1 MRGPTWHQLWNF
13 GSSDNLVTVSG
24 AQVNSLGARAR
35 GAGGDMSRPGTTRG
49 SSYPFLQ
56 RGLPFFAFMIGGS
69 YGISILLQV
78 RTHSHIPSPFFL
90 LPWTPPRFGHPA
102 CRAFD

>member
-1 MRGPTWHQLWNF
+1 M
-13 GSSDNLVTVSG
+13 SG
-24 AQVNSLGARAR
+24 
-35 GAGGDMSRPGTTRG
+35 PGTTRG

-78 RTHSHIPSPFFL
+78 RTRSHIPPKKKLFL

>member
-1 MRGPTWHQLWNF
+1 
-13 GSSDNLVTVSG
+13 
-24 AQVNSLGARAR
+24 
-35 GAGGDMSRPGTTRG
+35 MSRPGTTRG

-78 RTHSHIPSPFFL
+78 RTDSHVPPHLFL
-90 LPWTPPRFGHPA
+90 LPFFWTPPRFGHPA

>member
-1 MRGPTWHQLWNF
+1 M
-13 GSSDNLVTVSG
+13 SG
-24 AQVNSLGARAR
+24 
-35 GAGGDMSRPGTTRG
+35 PGTTRG

-78 RTHSHIPSPFFL
+78 RTHSHIPPPPNSSPSRGHRRVL
-90 LPWTPPRFGHPA
+90 GTPPAAPSTDAPHDDREGT
-102 CRAFD
+102 R

>member
-1 MRGPTWHQLWNF
+1 
-13 GSSDNLVTVSG
+13 
-24 AQVNSLGARAR
+24 
-35 GAGGDMSRPGTTRG
+35 MSRPGTTRG

-78 RTHSHIPSPFFL
+78 RTHSHIPSPL
-90 LPWTPPRFGHPA
+90 SPLFGHPA

>member
-1 MRGPTWHQLWNF
+1 M
-13 GSSDNLVTVSG
+13 SG
-24 AQVNSLGARAR
+24 
-35 GAGGDMSRPGTTRG
+35 PGTTRG

-56 RGLPFFAFMIGGS
+56 RGLPFLASMIGGS
-69 YGISILLQV
+69 YGISIPLQV
-78 RTHSHIPSPFFL
+78 RTHSHIPPPKPFL

>member
-1 MRGPTWHQLWNF
+1 M
-13 GSSDNLVTVSG
+13 SG
-24 AQVNSLGARAR
+24 
-35 GAGGDMSRPGTTRG
+35 PGTTRG

-78 RTHSHIPSPFFL
+78 RTHSHIPPPKLFL
-90 LPWTPPRFGHPA
+90 LPWTPPRFGHRR
-102 CRAFD
+102 RAFD

>member
-1 MRGPTWHQLWNF
+1 
-13 GSSDNLVTVSG
+13 
-24 AQVNSLGARAR
+24 
-35 GAGGDMSRPGTTRG
+35 MSRPGTTRG

-78 RTHSHIPSPFFL
+78 RTDSHIPPHLFL
-90 LPWTPPRFGHPA
+90 LPFFGHRRVLGTPPAAPSTDAPHDDREGT
-102 CRAFD
+102 R

>member
-1 MRGPTWHQLWNF
+1 M
-13 GSSDNLVTVSG
+13 SG
-24 AQVNSLGARAR
+24 
-35 GAGGDMSRPGTTRG
+35 PGTTRG

-78 RTHSHIPSPFFL
+78 RTHSHIPPPKT
-90 LPWTPPRFGHPA
+90 LPPPVDTPAFWAPRLPRLRLTPLTTTGKE
-102 CRAFD
+102 RGEGRQG

>member
-1 MRGPTWHQLWNF
+1 
-13 GSSDNLVTVSG
+13 
-24 AQVNSLGARAR
+24 
-35 GAGGDMSRPGTTRG
+35 MSRPGTTRG
-49 SSYPFLQ
+49 RSYPFLQ

-78 RTHSHIPSPFFL
+78 RTDSAHPPP
-90 LPWTPPRFGHPA
+90 LPPPADTATFWAPA

>member
-1 MRGPTWHQLWNF
+1 
-13 GSSDNLVTVSG
+13 
-24 AQVNSLGARAR
+24 
-35 GAGGDMSRPGTTRG
+35 MSRPGTTRG

-78 RTHSHIPSPFFL
+78 RTHSHIQSPPSRRFL
-90 LPWTPPRFGHPA
+90 GTPPAAPSTDGPHDDREGT
-102 CRAFD
+102 R